1 MFEESDS
8 NQLHAAPMSSSFS
21 SKHFSMPPLH
31 SFSGKTSVCHPK
43 SFLNMQ
49 QLMLFAGVQCRLR
62 SVVRRVALPV
72 RHKVF
77 MSWGHLWGLRTC
89 SISSS
94 EQRDAQ
100 LYLSERQK
108 NLLFVL
114 GSGRSG
120 TQLVT
125 QLLEASNKVAA
136 FHEPNFFEDIATMDT
151 FRKHPER
158 AMGFWSDFRSVAIYR
173 RWRAAKNKTH
183 YAEVTGTLRYHVSTI
198 QKIFPSCPL
207 YLLSRDG
214 RGVVRSIMGWP
225 EFYGPGSRGA
235 YALSPLPGDIC
246 HMRWASMSR
255 FERICWAWR
264 DANECVMQAVP
275 QVSWIQLERLSA
287 SFQYAHD
294 IFLQPAGIDMNY
306 DTFNRCVSTKS
317 PNSSR
322 EYRFP
327 AWKDW
332 THKQQHQFRDICG
345 NTMTRLGYDF

>member
-1 MFEESDS
+1 
-8 NQLHAAPMSSSFS
+8 
-21 SKHFSMPPLH
+21 
-31 SFSGKTSVCHPK
+31 
-43 SFLNMQ
+43 
-49 QLMLFAGVQCRLR
+49 
-62 SVVRRVALPV
+62 
-72 RHKVF
+72 
-77 MSWGHLWGLRTC
+77 
-89 SISSS
+89 
-94 EQRDAQ
+94 
-100 LYLSERQK
+100 
-108 NLLFVL
+108 
-114 GSGRSG
+114 
-120 TQLVT
+120 
-125 QLLEASNKVAA
+125 
-136 FHEPNFFEDIATMDT
+136 MDT

-345 NTMTRLGYDF
+345 NTMTRLGYDV